1 MRELYDR
8 EDNMEEEKK
17 ATLTIQDDDGIGFIR
32 IADDVVSDIAGL
44 AATEVDGVAR
54 LSGNV
59 SDELV
64 SKLGIKNLS
73 KGIRVEYSENTFTV
87 EVMVVVKFGFNIVE
101 VSRAVQE
108 RVRQALLTM
117 TGLSVSKV
125 NVRVAGIDFSEK

>member
-73 KGIRVEYSENTFTV
+73 KGIRVEYSENT
-87 EVMVVVKFGFNIVE
+87 
-101 VSRAVQE
+101 
-108 RVRQALLTM
+108 
-117 TGLSVSKV
+117 
-125 NVRVAGIDFSEK
+125 

>member
-59 SDELV
+59 SDELLT
-64 SKLGIKNLS
+64 KLGIKNLS

-101 VSRAVQE
+101 VSSAIQE
-108 RVRQALLTM
+108 KVIKSQM
-117 TGLSVSKV
+117 SKTITL
-125 NVRVAGIDFSEK
+125 NLDRYSQNTLF